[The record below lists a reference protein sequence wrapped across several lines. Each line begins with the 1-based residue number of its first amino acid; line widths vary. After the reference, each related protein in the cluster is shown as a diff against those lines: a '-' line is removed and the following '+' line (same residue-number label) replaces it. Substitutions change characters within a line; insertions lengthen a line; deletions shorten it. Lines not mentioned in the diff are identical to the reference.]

1 MALRFDNNGDG
12 SGNKSQ
18 YLVVIS
24 DIMICEGQD
33 YFPTRWYPATQEIMS
48 NTTTINGNGV
58 EVKHTN
64 NSRTLLDHNALKFY
78 DNANTLYSQVKDGRL
93 FYNNTD
99 GTGVGH
105 VGRSYWTGTS
115 TYLSALNAEYGH
127 CVGLGA
133 KFDSNSN
140 QYQTNI
146 IVSSKQQTLGGCS
159 ARQGLNLLNPWVK
172 GVIGIEDMNSY
183 SSSPSFI
190 AAGGTELRI
199 FGDSYTILGIRHG
212 NDNYPSIKIVEN
224 QSSDN
229 KNYIDVYGD
238 IHMHGHTISGSG
250 SASVTNI
257 LEPTNIGVL
266 STVKSADENGTTSQ
280 YSNDIWKMYTTNS
293 LTENEIRWTDRK
305 VHQTSPVNIYDEN
318 YKIIG
323 EEDYYDVTIEIP
335 YYMSDN
341 IEDDYHISITPNTYG
356 NYRVK
361 ERNRYYFIVESDVDG
376 FAFTFEV
383 VAKKLDKSNCQNVV
397 VANYGITQE
406 NQSSE
411 EEERALGI
419 SQTTGELL
427 YPSQLNNE
435 E

>member
-1 MALRFDNNGDG
+1 M
-12 SGNKSQ
+12 
-18 YLVVIS
+18 
-24 DIMICEGQD
+24 
-33 YFPTRWYPATQEIMS
+33 
-48 NTTTINGNGV
+48 
-58 EVKHTN
+58 
-64 NSRTLLDHNALKFY
+64 
-78 DNANTLYSQVKDGRL
+78 
-93 FYNNTD
+93 
-99 GTGVGH
+99 
-105 VGRSYWTGTS
+105 
-115 TYLSALNAEYGH
+115 
-127 CVGLGA
+127 
-133 KFDSNSN
+133 
-140 QYQTNI
+140 
-146 IVSSKQQTLGGCS
+146 
-159 ARQGLNLLNPWVK
+159 LNPWVK
-172 GVIGIEDMNSY
+172 GAIGIENMNSCDY
-183 SSSPSFI
+183 SPSFI
-190 AAGGTELRI
+190 GANGGELRI
-199 FGDSYTILGIRHG
+199 FGDSYIVLGIQEGSNLHS
-212 NDNYPSIKIVEN
+212 SIVITEDG
-224 QSSDN
+224 SSAN
-229 KNYIDVYGD
+229 KNHIDVYGN
-238 IHMHGHTISGSG
+238 ISMHGYTISGSG

-341 IEDDYHISITPNTYG
+341 IEDNYHISITPNTYG

-383 VAKKLDKSNCQNVV
+383 VAKKLDKSNGQNIV

-406 NQSSE
+406 NQSFE
-411 EEERALGI
+411 NKERALGI

>member
-1 MALRFDNNGDG
+1 M
-12 SGNKSQ
+12 
-18 YLVVIS
+18 Y
-24 DIMICEGQD
+24 
-33 YFPTRWYPATQEIMS
+33 
-48 NTTTINGNGV
+48 
-58 EVKHTN
+58 
-64 NSRTLLDHNALKFY
+64 
-78 DNANTLYSQVKDGRL
+78 
-93 FYNNTD
+93 
-99 GTGVGH
+99 
-105 VGRSYWTGTS
+105 
-115 TYLSALNAEYGH
+115 
-127 CVGLGA
+127 
-133 KFDSNSN
+133 
-140 QYQTNI
+140 
-146 IVSSKQQTLGGCS
+146 
-159 ARQGLNLLNPWVK
+159 
-172 GVIGIEDMNSY
+172 
-183 SSSPSFI
+183 SFI
-190 AAGGTELRI
+190 
-199 FGDSYTILGIRHG
+199 
-212 NDNYPSIKIVEN
+212 
-224 QSSDN
+224 
-229 KNYIDVYGD
+229 
-238 IHMHGHTISGSG
+238 
-250 SASVTNI
+250 ASVTNI

-406 NQSSE
+406 IQTMRKEAGFEVMDKIMVNVANNDKIKAIIEGNLDEIKSE
-411 EEERALGI
+411 VLADKIEFDKIDGYEKEWNI
-419 SQTTGELL
+419 NGEKVTV
-427 YPSQLNNE
+427 SVSKNS
-435 E
+435 